1 MLCVY
6 RFKLI
11 VLSVLLR
18 TKIKNRDYITPY
30 YINAYVEGKLDWMTK
45 TCIVG
50 TATRQKY
57 LSH

>member
-18 TKIKNRDYITPY
+18 TKIKNRGYITP
-30 YINAYVEGKLDWMTK
+30 IILMPMLKASWTE
-45 TCIVG
+45 
-50 TATRQKY
+50 
-57 LSH
+57 